1 MSLYETFYEKCVIM
15 NKMKVLDGEGGMIN
29 TYTPGAEFNAAFPEL
44 SPTAQL
50 VAQQAAAQYT
60 GTITTPANVT
70 LDEQDVFQ
78 RTASGE
84 YYLVVA
90 PLPAAPG
97 VATFQFAR
105 YSVRELA
112 ALP

>member
-1 MSLYETFYEKCVIM
+1 MSLYETFYEKCVVM
-15 NKMKVLDGEGGMIN
+15 DKMKKPDGEGGMIN
-29 TYTPGAEFNAAFPEL
+29 TYTPGVEFDAAFPEL

-50 VAQQAAAQYT
+50 AAQQAAAQYT

-78 RTASGE
+78 RTASGK

-90 PLPAAPG
+90 LLPAAPG

>member
-15 NKMKVLDGEGGMIN
+15 DKTKVPDGEGGVIN
-29 TYTPGAEFNAAFPEL
+29 TYTAGAEFDAAFPEL
-44 SPTAQL
+44 SPTAQ
-50 VAQQAAAQYT
+50 VAAQQAAVQYT
-60 GTITTPANVT
+60 GTITTPANVA
-70 LDEQDVFQ
+70 LDEQDIFQ
-78 RTASGE
+78 RTASGK

-97 VATFQFAR
+97 VATFRFAR
-105 YSVRELA
+105 YNVRELA